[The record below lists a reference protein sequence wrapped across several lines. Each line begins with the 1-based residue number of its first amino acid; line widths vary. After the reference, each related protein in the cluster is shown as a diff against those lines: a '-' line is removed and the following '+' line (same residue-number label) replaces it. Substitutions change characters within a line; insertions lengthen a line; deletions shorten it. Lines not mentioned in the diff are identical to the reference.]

1 MFEEYTT
8 SSEECGLDESRF
20 ISWSK
25 YDDEGNYLHKRYLE
39 LTGKHAPTCGASIR
53 SELSKNER
61 ANDTVA
67 RHAIPQEL
75 GHERK
80 QITVVYLGV

>member
-1 MFEEYTT
+1 VDSTNQ
-8 SSEECGLDESRF
+8 GLSLGQST
-20 ISWSK
+20 I
-25 YDDEGNYLHKRYLE
+25 E

-61 ANDTVA
+61 TNDTVA

>member
-1 MFEEYTT
+1 
-8 SSEECGLDESRF
+8 
-20 ISWSK
+20 
-25 YDDEGNYLHKRYLE
+25 LE
-39 LTGKHAPTCGASIR
+39 LTGKHAPTCGGPIR
-53 SELSKNER
+53 SELSEDER

-80 QITVVYLGV
+80 QITVFYLGM

>member
-1 MFEEYTT
+1 MNLLRP
-8 SSEECGLDESRF
+8 SLAG
-20 ISWSK
+20 SK
-25 YDDEGNYLHKRYLE
+25 CNLHKRYLE
-39 LTGKHAPTCGASIR
+39 LTGKHAPTCGGPIR
-53 SELSKNER
+53 SELSEDER

-80 QITVVYLGV
+80 QITVFYLGM